1 MSIKDKRKRLLEP
14 DFRDTDV
21 SDTDQPFITD
31 AKRIRKVHPLGMR
44 VLVRVIKDAN
54 MTDAGLY
61 LPEGAKQAMDDS
73 VLAEVVEVA
82 SALDSNT
89 QEETNVSGIP
99 NGALVLISKTVGVRV
114 PWDDELRIVETQ
126 DVLAVV
132 DEISLV

>member
-1 MSIKDKRKRLLEP
+1 
-14 DFRDTDV
+14 
-21 SDTDQPFITD
+21 
-31 AKRIRKVHPLGMR
+31 
-44 VLVRVIKDAN
+44 
-54 MTDAGLY
+54 MTDTGLY
-61 LPEGAKQAMDDS
+61 LPEGAKQTMDDS

-99 NGALVLISKTVGVRV
+99 NGALVLISKTAGVRV
-114 PWDDELRIVETQ
+114 PWDDDLRLVETR

>member
-1 MSIKDKRKRLLEP
+1 MPIKDKRKPFLEP
-14 DFRDTDV
+14 DFKDSEDSNSSRRFT
-21 SDTDQPFITD
+21 SD
-31 AKRIRKVHPLGMR
+31 AKRIRRVHPLGMR
-44 VLVRVIKDAN
+44 VLVRVLKDGN
-54 MTDAGLY
+54 MTDTGLY
-61 LPEGAKQAMDDS
+61 LPEGAKQTMDDS

-99 NGALVLISKTVGVRV
+99 NGALVLISKTAGVRV
-114 PWDDELRIVETQ
+114 PWDDDLRLVETR